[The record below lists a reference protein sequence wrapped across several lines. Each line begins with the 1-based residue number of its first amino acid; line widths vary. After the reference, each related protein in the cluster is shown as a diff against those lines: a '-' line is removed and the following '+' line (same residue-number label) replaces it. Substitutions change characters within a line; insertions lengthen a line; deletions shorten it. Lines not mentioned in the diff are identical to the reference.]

1 MARSTFRILDGL
13 AVTGGN
19 VDVTNTLSANDL
31 SGDGSALTNV
41 DAATLGGVAIT
52 NLASNNFVKSIF
64 TSNNYVD
71 GRFAANAYL
80 TSTFSSNAYITA
92 HVASEVAGLVDAAPA
107 ALDTLNELAAALGD
121 DANFSTT
128 ITTSIGLR
136 ATNTYVNSTF
146 SSNNYLQDQ
155 LSALGTGN
163 VSNNYLIATYA
174 SNNYVQTQ
182 LGTKL
187 NSSSYTASDV
197 LSKLLTVDGSGS
209 NLDADLLDGQQGSYY
224 LDWTN
229 TTNKP
234 DPVITLGGDLS
245 GSVTLT
251 NLASGTLT
259 ATIQP
264 NSVALGTDTTGNYVA
279 TISGTTNEVEVSG
292 SGSEGAGV
300 TVGLPSNVTIGNDL
314 TVTNDIIQTNHSF
327 VSSTIT
333 TTSTSQTN
341 LDTFSTSTYSGA
353 EVNVTAISNGE
364 RHMTKILVVHDG
376 TTAYATEYGSIFTN
390 TSLASYDVDVSS
402 GSVRLRVTPAS
413 ATSTVFNTSMMLIEN

>member
-41 DAATLGGVAIT
+41 DAATLGGVAKT
-52 NLASNNFVKSIF
+52 SLASNNFVKSIF

-121 DANFSTT
+121 DSNFSTT

-136 ATNTYVNSTF
+136 ATNTYVNDTF
-146 SSNNYLQDQ
+146 SSNNYL
-155 LSALGTGN
+155 
-163 VSNNYLIATYA
+163 
-174 SNNYVQTQ
+174 QTQ

-197 LSKLLTVDGSGS
+197 LSKLTTVDGSGT

-390 TSLASYDVDVSS
+390 TSLATYDVDISS

>member
-41 DAATLGGVAIT
+41 DAATLDGAART

-107 ALDTLNELAAALGD
+107 ALNTLNELAAALGD
-121 DANFSTT
+121 DASFSTT
-128 ITTSIGLR
+128 ISTSIGLR
-136 ATNTYVNSTF
+136 ATNTYVNATF

-155 LSALGTGN
+155 LSVLGTGN
-163 VSNNYLIATYA
+163 VSNTYLTGSFA

-197 LSKLLTVDGSGS
+197 LSKLLTVDGSGT
-209 NLDADLLDGQQGSYY
+209 NLDADKLDGQQGSYY
-224 LDWTN
+224 LDFTN
-229 TTNKP
+229 ATNKP

-279 TISGTTNEVEVSG
+279 TVSGTTNEVEVSG

-300 TVGLPSNVTIGNDL
+300 TVGLPSDVTIGNNL
-314 TVTNDIIQTNHSF
+314 TVNNKIILDQNTF
-327 VSSTIT
+327 ASSKVT
-333 TTSTSQTN
+333 TTSTTQTN

-390 TSLASYDVDVSS
+390 TSLATYDVDINA
-402 GSVRLRVTPAS
+402 GNVRLRVTPAS